1 MLAILMHD
9 FVSTHRFV
17 SKTNLGPGITNPKV
31 RECVHTHM
39 LNNALPHR
47 SVLLI
52 YNIKRRHPYS
62 PTSIRCMGKKR
73 RILVAEIERY

>member
-52 YNIKRRHPYS
+52 YNIKRRRPYS
-62 PTSIRCMGKKR
+62 PTSIWGKKR